1 MRPRIKEMTRIYVPP
16 ELIQNNGV
24 LLEGEEFRHLIQ
36 VLKMD
41 LGEEV
46 ALLDGRCREYL
57 GKISAIGKDFVK
69 MDIISEL
76 NLDTEPQV
84 KVTLYHSLLKGEKYE
99 WLIHK
104 AVELGV
110 ARIVPVI
117 SGRSILREASR
128 TKLKRWRHVAVSA
141 ACVARRGVIPEVASP
156 IPLKTALDFL
166 PPGEPALF
174 FWESASGDIQIWD
187 FKEALTEIRG
197 ETSFHLFVGPEGG
210 FSTDEVQ
217 LAAAAGA
224 RVVNL
229 GPRTL
234 KSETAGIAALSLVLF
249 EMGEM
254 SPKTEGFEK

>member
-1 MRPRIKEMTRIYVPP
+1 MTRVYIPP
-16 ELIQNNGV
+16 EMMQSSSV
-24 LLEGEEFRHLIQ
+24 LLKGEEFRHLIQ

-57 GKISAIGKDFVK
+57 GKISAIGKDFAK
-69 MDIISEL
+69 IDIISEL

-110 ARIVPVI
+110 AGIIPVV
-117 SGRSILREASR
+117 SGRSILREVSR
-128 TKLKRWRHVAVSA
+128 TKLKRWRQIAVSA
-141 ACVARRGVIPEVASP
+141 ACVARRGLIPEVASP
-156 IPLKTALDFL
+156 VSLKTALDSL

-174 FWESASGDIQIWD
+174 FWESASGEIRIWD
-187 FKEALTEIRG
+187 LKEAMASFQG
-197 ETSFHLFVGPEGG
+197 ETSFRLFVGPEGG
-210 FSTDEVQ
+210 FSTEEVQ

-254 SPKTEGFEK
+254 SPKTEVFSHEAQK

>member
-1 MRPRIKEMTRIYVPP
+1 MTRIHIPP
-16 ELIQNNGV
+16 ENMQSSSV
-24 LLEGEEFRHLIQ
+24 LLKGEEFRHLIQ

-57 GKISAIGKDFVK
+57 GKISTIGKDFVK
-69 MDIISEL
+69 IDIISEL
-76 NLDTEPQV
+76 NLDTEPKV

-110 ARIVPVI
+110 AGIIPVV
-117 SGRSILREASR
+117 SGRSILREVSR
-128 TKLKRWRHVAVSA
+128 TKLKRWRQVAVSA
-141 ACVARRGVIPEVASP
+141 ACVARRGLIPEVASP
-156 IPLKTALDFL
+156 VFLKAALDSL
-166 PPGEPALF
+166 PPGEPALL
-174 FWESASGDIQIWD
+174 FWECATGNIRIWD
-187 FKEALTEIRG
+187 FKEALASLKG

-210 FSTDEVQ
+210 FTMEEVK
-217 LAAAAGA
+217 LAVAAGA

-229 GPRTL
+229 GPRTF

-254 SPKTEGFEK
+254 SPKKEGFSCETGK